1 MRLLKKTSTDA
12 GCMKKKKRERD
23 LGRVNR
29 IGTELKDILIPDG
42 IVQGCR
48 RIAQYEDDNLT

>member
-1 MRLLKKTSTDA
+1 MRLLKKNSTDA
-12 GCMKKKKRERD
+12 ERMKKRKRD

-42 IVQGCR
+42 IMQGCR
-48 RIAQYEDDNLT
+48 RIVQYEDDNLT